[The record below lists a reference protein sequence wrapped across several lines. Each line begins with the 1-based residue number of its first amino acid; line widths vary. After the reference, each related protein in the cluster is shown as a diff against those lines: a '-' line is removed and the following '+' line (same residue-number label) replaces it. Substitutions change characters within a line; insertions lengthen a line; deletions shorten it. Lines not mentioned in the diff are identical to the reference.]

1 MCHQVR
7 HQHALLLPSLSHTVH
22 GLVLH
27 SFAGAFST
35 GAAFQSLWWIRVSDC
50 RYAYIYIAVIGE
62 AFVPSACKSF
72 QLFAKYP
79 AQVALNQ
86 LTTWALGFLVCL
98 GVPLSLAGLAFFE
111 LRESLMTYQAC
122 ATALMILAF
131 IVTHMAIGVYDVVV
145 TSLLICAMRDE
156 EHCGAQYMSESL
168 RRAAGFDR
176 REIEFSS

>member
-1 MCHQVR
+1 MICTVARLVFEYVER
-7 HQHALLLPSLSHTVH
+7 HTREATEQNLLAKT
-22 GLVLH
+22 
-27 SFAGAFST
+27 
-35 GAAFQSLWWIRVSDC
+35 IRCVTKC
-50 RYAYIYIAVIGE
+50 VINMLYCCLRYLTQYAYIYIAVIGE

-79 AQVALNQ
+79 A
-86 LTTWALGFLVCL
+86 
-98 GVPLSLAGLAFFE
+98 
-111 LRESLMTYQAC
+111 QAC